1 MNDTE
6 PMIDVSP
13 AAVPKSD
20 QLNADDLIAGDI
32 TVRIVGVHHK
42 AGEQPVTIEIDGRRP
57 YKPCKGMIRVLIE
70 GWGKN
75 GATWIGKWL
84 TLYRNP
90 KVKWGGDPVGGIQI
104 KAMSDIKAGF
114 VFMLTET
121 RGKKVPHHVA
131 KLTPPTAAAEGITVK
146 QLQGWCLDAVN
157 KRGWTPD
164 QVKALLGRPAA
175 DVPAD
180 ERAAIVATLKGPPPA
195 PQSAPEPE
203 PEAEQDDDD
212 NNGAPF

>member
-131 KLTPPTAAAEGITVK
+131 KLTPPGADSGITVK
-146 QLQGWCLDAVN
+146 QLQGWCTDAV
-157 KRGWTPD
+157 KQRAWTTD
-164 QVKALLGRPAA
+164 QVKALLGCPAA

-180 ERAAIVATLKGPPPA
+180 RRGSLIAVLKGPPPG
-195 PQSAPEPE
+195 SE
-203 PEAEQDDDD
+203 PEAAPETEQGDD
-212 NNGAPF
+212 NEPPF